1 MKMESRSLVLTI
13 LERIFITKNTQ
24 KLFFVVL
31 DYLLEALAY
40 LFVVF
45 ASEE

>member
-13 LERIFITKNTQ
+13 LERIFIRKNTQ
-24 KLFFVVL
+24 RPFFIVL

-40 LFVVF
+40 LFVVLS
-45 ASEE
+45 SEE